1 MNPAALLVLLA
12 LAAAPSSAQAPA
24 LKLGAGFTPVRAEL
38 TIQAETGLGTME
50 NSCTGYVQRAPVL
63 EFDLTADSLPSALEV
78 RLESEVDTVL
88 AVVQPGEQFGG
99 GMAGPEY
106 CSDDEGGGINPAV
119 VLRDPRPGRYQVLA
133 GAFAPGV
140 TADVVLT
147 VRERPAR

>member
-1 MNPAALLVLLA
+1 MTPAALVALLI
-12 LAAAPSSAQAPA
+12 LAAPSAVQAPV
-24 LKLGAGFTPVRAEL
+24 LRLGAGFAPMRLDRTIRAEN
-38 TIQAETGLGTME
+38 GLGTRE
-50 NSCTGYVQRAPVL
+50 NFCTGYVQRAPVL

-88 AVVQPGEQFGG
+88 AVVQPGEEFGG